1 MNIIDPQDSNPL
13 QAEVNRLQQQL
24 DYVTEAKGELELL
37 LETVTEH
44 STNLE
49 NEILQKNQNLLGY
62 IAQVNKVTAAAAAVE
77 ADCFDPQSLNDVSA
91 RTDELGRLARV
102 FTQTMQTIKLREEQL
117 QREKSFSDM
126 LIVSVPG
133 VF

>member
-1 MNIIDPQDSNPL
+1 MNIIDPRDSNSL
-13 QAEVNRLQQQL
+13 QAEIDRLQQQL
-24 DYVTEAKGELELL
+24 DDANEANEELELL

-77 ADCFDPQSLNDVSA
+77 EDCFDPQSLNDVSA
-91 RTDELGRLARV
+91 RTDELRRLARV
-102 FTQTMQTIKLREEQL
+102 FNQTMQTINLREEQL
-117 QREKSFSDM
+117 QR
-126 LIVSVPG
+126 
-133 VF
+133 

>member
-1 MNIIDPQDSNPL
+1 MNIIDPGDSNPL

-49 NEILQKNQNLLGY
+49 NEILHKNQNLLGY

-77 ADCFDPQSLNDVSA
+77 EDCFDPQSLNDVSA